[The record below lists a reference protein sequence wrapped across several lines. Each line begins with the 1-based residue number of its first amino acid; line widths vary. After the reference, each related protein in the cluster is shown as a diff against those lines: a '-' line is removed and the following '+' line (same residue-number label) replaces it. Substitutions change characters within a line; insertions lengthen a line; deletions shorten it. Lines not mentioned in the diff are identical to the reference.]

1 MDFNKLIERVKN
13 ILLKPNEEWPVIASE
28 PATVASIYKDYAAIL
43 AAIGPVAGF
52 IGMTVFGISVLGITV
67 RTPIG
72 LGLAT
77 MIFQYAAAL
86 GVLYVMALI
95 VDALAPTFGGEK
107 NLVQALKTVA
117 YASTASW
124 VVGIVGLL
132 PALSLLA
139 ILGLFYSIYLTYV
152 GLPHTMKVPA
162 DRAAGY
168 TAAIAVIWLVVALV
182 VGMVIGVIA
191 GAGQAAA
198 GVTIGS
204 TQSSVTVD
212 KDSALGALAAWGE
225 SVEKAGKA
233 AEEAQ
238 KSGDAQAQAESVGA
252 VMGALMGAGGK
263 VEALDTSTLKGF
275 VPEELAGLARESYSA
290 ERNGAVGFEVAMAK
304 ARYADEDGRYIELE
318 IADMGAAKA
327 IMGLAGWAAIEKEE
341 ESSDG
346 YEKVYT
352 TGGRLTHEQWSE
364 SSEWGEFGMIVGDRF
379 AVKLQGSKIDMDTLR
394 EAAESLDL
402 DELEALKDHG
412 VSKG

>member
-13 ILLKPNEEWPVIASE
+13 ILLKPNDEWPVIASE
-28 PATVASIYKDYAAIL
+28 PATVASIFKEYALIL
-43 AAIGPVAGF
+43 AAIPPIAGF
-52 IGMTVFGISVLGITV
+52 IGMTVFGFSILGVTV
-67 RTPIG
+67 RTPLG
-72 LGLAT
+72 MGLAA
-77 MIFQYAAAL
+77 MILQYAAGL

-107 NLVQALKTVA
+107 NPIQALKTLA
-117 YASTASW
+117 YASTAVW
-124 VVGIVGLL
+124 IVGIVGLL
-132 PALSLLA
+132 PALSLLG
-139 ILGLFYSIYLTYV
+139 ILGLIYSIYLLYV

-182 VGMVIGVIA
+182 VGAVVGLVS
-191 GAGQAAA
+191 GAGLAS
-198 GVTIGS
+198 GVSISGN
-204 TQSSVTVD
+204 SSEVTVD

-233 AEEAQ
+233 AEAAE
-238 KSGDAQAQAESVGA
+238 KSGDKQAQAEAVGA

-263 VEALDTSTLKGF
+263 VEALDTATLKAF

-290 ERNGAVGFEVAMAK
+290 ERNGAIGFEVSVAK
-304 ARYADEDGRYIELE
+304 ARYAADDGRSIELE
-318 IADMGAAKA
+318 IADMGAAKG
-327 IMGLAGWAAIEKEE
+327 IMGLAGWAAIQKEE

-352 TGGRLTHEQWSE
+352 AGGRLTHEQWHE
-364 SSEWGEFGMIVGDRF
+364 SGQWGEYGLIVGDRF
-379 AVKLQGSKIDMDTLR
+379 AVKVQGNKVDMDTLKS
-394 EAAESLDL
+394 AAESLDL
-402 DELEALKDHG
+402 GELEALKDHG